1 MPLPCPAFSASISI
15 SQIRSEL
22 GTSSGSLRYL
32 SSLVGFG
39 TPDAMSEFYCYS
51 NVTYG
56 FYGNYYYLDPCSGLS
71 GMYYG
76 SNGRWYRSQNGVDF
90 IDTTGSFA
98 SLYSYFDFWNS
109 YYIYNNYY
117 FEINTPNPIYW
128 GDLTSYCAPY

>member
-1 MPLPCPAFSASISI
+1 MALPCPPASISI
-15 SQIRSEL
+15 SQIRAEF
-22 GTSSGSLRYL
+22 GTSNGSLRYL
-32 SSLVGFG
+32 SSLAGFS
-39 TPDAMSEFYCYS
+39 TPDAMSEFRCYS

-76 SNGRWYRSQNGVDF
+76 SNGRWYRSQNG
-90 IDTTGSFA
+90 IDYIDMTGSFA